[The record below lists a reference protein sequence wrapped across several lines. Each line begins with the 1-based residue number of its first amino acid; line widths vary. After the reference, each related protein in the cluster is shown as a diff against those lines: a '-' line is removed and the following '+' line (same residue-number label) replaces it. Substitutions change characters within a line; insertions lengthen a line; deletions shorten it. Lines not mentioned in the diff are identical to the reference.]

1 MRESDP
7 DPLQRVKS
15 VGIKR
20 ATIVDLI
27 SVGFSRH
34 ERDVPLAEDMAR
46 AVLTRF
52 GSVSAFCDMDG
63 AIVTEATGIDGFELM
78 RTQALIEIGRR
89 SATSRK
95 GPPSRIDA
103 PEDVVQLLAEL
114 LDEMAGEKRE
124 HFFAVLL
131 DSKGGVMRV
140 AEIHIGTLTM
150 SLVGAREVFRE
161 AIREGASG
169 VIVGHNHPS
178 GDPTPSPEDI
188 EVTRRLVELGEM
200 LDIRVED
207 HVILG
212 DHGFVSLKRQ
222 RLM

>member
-1 MRESDP
+1 MSRRDP
-7 DPLQRVKS
+7 TVVDRIKQNGVQAAS
-15 VGIKR
+15 V
-20 ATIVDLI
+20 VDLI
-27 SVGFSRH
+27 AVGFSRS
-34 ERDVPLAEDMAR
+34 EQDASEAEGMAR
-46 AVLTRF
+46 TLLTRF
-52 GSVSAFCDMDG
+52 GSVRAFG
-63 AIVTEATGIDGFELM
+63 EAPSVELTSATGVDGYELL

-89 SATSRK
+89 VGIAGK
-95 GPPSRIDA
+95 GPPRIV
-103 PEDVVQLLAEL
+103 EDPDDVAEVL
-114 LDEMAGEKRE
+114 YEMLQRLRGEKRE

-131 DSKGGVMRV
+131 DSQGGIMRV

-150 SLVGAREVFRE
+150 SIVGAREVFRE
-161 AIREGASG
+161 AIRDGASS

-178 GDPTPSPEDI
+178 GDPTPSQEDI

-212 DHGFVSLKRQ
+212 EQEFTSLKRL

>member
-1 MRESDP
+1 VIDRIKAMG
-7 DPLQRVKS
+7 VKS
-15 VGIKR
+15 AAV
-20 ATIVDLI
+20 VDLI
-27 SVGFSRH
+27 AIGFSRS
-34 ERDVPLAEDMAR
+34 EADAFLAEGMAR
-46 AVLTRF
+46 SLLTKF
-52 GSVSAFCDMDG
+52 GSVRAFGEAAPADL
-63 AIVTEATGIDGFELM
+63 AHATGVEGFELL
-78 RTQALIEIGRR
+78 RTQALMEIGRR
-89 SATSRK
+89 VGMAGK
-95 GPPSRIDA
+95 GPVKSIDA
-103 PEDVVQLLAEL
+103 PEDVAEVL
-114 LDEMAGEKRE
+114 YEMLQRLRGEKRE

-131 DSKGGVMRV
+131 DSQGAVMRV

-150 SLVGAREVFRE
+150 SIVGAREVFRE
-161 AIREGASG
+161 AIRDGACS

-212 DHGFVSLKRQ
+212 EQDFTSLKRQ